1 MKTRYEMLILAIL
14 MVCAF
19 SYVFICNWYDNDY
32 QARKHEQPARSRAD
46 ISGSY
51 DPELLTHRLINFDR
65 RAGIASEKNANLAF
79 GNTQDWLSDVK
90 KHCDTALSNKDF
102 LACAN
107 RLLGKHFYYSSVQ
120 AVSDGW
126 ARHYS
131 DCDLNAY
138 LLIDAMHAAGREA
151 EIVYAPHHAFI
162 SYRDEKTHEPL
173 YWETTSD
180 YNTGQPADLRLDF
193 YRKTPS
199 RFYYTPESAAYAENI
214 YPALVIDKIP
224 SEERR
229 KALLNSLRHQFPDNP
244 AVQDAWYEQKS
255 VITRD
260 DALSLISE
268 LKTDIT
274 SVSKRIL
281 LIRYFSNHLEEE
293 KAQQL
298 LNEISDEDCNDACLK
313 LKSQRSV
320 IYRLAGWS
328 LARLDALNIRLSL
341 SVFFSSIRDSLILC
355 GLILLASVT
364 GKLLQKYPIKIGKKD
379 NRLPPQPQD
388 TPAG

>member
-14 MVCAF
+14 MVCA
-19 SYVFICNWYDNDY
+19 SGYVFVCNWYDTDY
-32 QARKHEQPARSRAD
+32 KDRKHEQPARSRAD

-65 RAGIASEKNANLAF
+65 RAGIASEKNANLAY
-79 GNTQDWLSDVK
+79 GNTLNWLSDVGK
-90 KHCDTALSNKDF
+90 YCDKALSNKDY

-107 RLLGKHFYYSSVQ
+107 HLLGSHFYYSPVQ

-126 ARHYS
+126 AEHYS

-173 YWETTSD
+173 YWETTSQ
-180 YNTGQPADLRLDF
+180 YNTGQAADLRLDL

-214 YPALVIDKIP
+214 YPALVIDRIP

-229 KALLNSLRHQFPDNP
+229 KALLISLRQQFPDNP
-244 AVQDAWYEQKS
+244 VVQDAWFEQKT

-260 DALSLISE
+260 DALSLNSQ

-281 LIRYFSNHLEEE
+281 LIRYFSNHLEEG
-293 KAQQL
+293 KARQL
-298 LNEISDEDCNDACLK
+298 LSEISDEDCDDTCLK

-328 LARLDALNIRLSL
+328 LERLDALNIRLSL
-341 SVFFSSIRDSLILC
+341 SVFFKSIRDSLILC
-355 GLILLASVT
+355 GIILLAYVICKLFQKCST
-364 GKLLQKYPIKIGKKD
+364 GTGKKD
-379 NRLPPQPQD
+379 NRLPPQ
-388 TPAG
+388 